1 MVFLEEKLKA
11 YFTQK
16 EQYEKINK
24 AMQNVKN
31 HKYNDAIYNYNFG
44 LSVVETLLNVM
55 ADYNTVIAAIYYP
68 VLKNNLLDIHDV
80 KAQASEDIAEIL
92 QAVFKIEQLKINTK
106 ESQAQ
111 NIKDMF
117 IALAK
122 DIRVI
127 ILKLAVEQQKVL
139 LIDKFEKAEQQAIM
153 LQVKDIYSPIAAMIS
168 IGHIKSTLENELFKY
183 YKPLEYA
190 ELNKQLHKYVEERNQ
205 QIQKSIEIIKQEIQ
219 PIDAQV
225 YGRQKQISSI
235 YKKIENKQKELNQI
249 FDILAIRVIVQTVEQ
264 CYNVLGK
271 IHAIYKPVGRFKDY
285 IAQPKENG
293 YQSLHTTVIVEN
305 GDSLEIQIRTQEMH
319 TYAEYGFAAHWA
331 YKEKRKVNESD
342 KKISYIRSI
351 MELHKEKSSDE
362 ILDALK
368 IDVYSGNI
376 FCQTP
381 MGKVLQFVEGA
392 TPIDFAY
399 AIHSKIGD
407 TCVGAKI
414 NDKMVPLTTPLKNG
428 DIVEIIT
435 NANSKGPSRDWLKI
449 IKTSEAR
456 GKINAFFKREMKDE
470 NIKKGKTILEGAA
483 KAKNLNLS
491 KLFKEEYLEE
501 VFDKYSL
508 ASLDDMYAS
517 VGYGGLSA
525 NQILSRLTNLYNEQ
539 EKQRPVIIDNLQTT
553 IKTNTKSNIINVLG
567 YSNLM
572 TKLAKCCNPLPGDE
586 IVGYVSRGKGVTVH
600 RANCDALKTIE
611 DERLIKC
618 TWNTTNNDS
627 FIGALTI
634 ISANNTSAIAAI
646 SKKIADL
653 KLQLSSL
660 KTSSKSKEEMII
672 HVGINVKKKE
682 ELSDV
687 IYKLK
692 QLSVVHDIY
701 RTK

>member
-11 YFTQK
+11 YFTQE

-31 HKYNDAIYNYNFG
+31 YKYNDAIYNYNFG

-55 ADYNTVIAAIYYP
+55 ADYNTVIAAIYYA

-127 ILKLAVEQQKVL
+127 ILKLAIEQQKVL

-271 IHAIYKPVGRFKDY
+271 VHAIYKPVGRFKDY

-491 KLFKEEYLEE
+491 KLFKEEFLEE

-539 EKQRPVIIDNLQTT
+539 EKQRPVIIDNLPTT

-611 DERLIKC
+611 DERLIEC

-634 ISANNTSAIAAI
+634 ISVNNTSAIAAI

>member
-1 MVFLEEKLKA
+1 MFLEEKLKS

-16 EQYEKINK
+16 EQYDEIYN
-24 AMQNVKN
+24 AMQKVKTY
-31 HKYNDAIYNYNFG
+31 HFTDAIYNFNFG
-44 LSVVETLLNVM
+44 LGVVEILLNVM
-55 ADYNTVIAAIYYP
+55 ADHHTVIAAIYYA
-68 VLKNNLLDIHDV
+68 VIKNKILTMQELKDHVSDNV
-80 KAQASEDIAEIL
+80 SEIL
-92 QAVFKIEQLKINTK
+92 QAVLKVEQLKINTK

-127 ILKLAVEQQKVL
+127 ILKLAIELQKVL
-139 LIDKFEKAEQQAIM
+139 LIDKFEKPEQQVIM
-153 LQVKDIYSPIAAMIS
+153 LQVKEIYSPIAAMIS
-168 IGHIKSTLENELFKY
+168 IGYIKSTLENELLKY

-205 QIQKSIEIIKQEIQ
+205 QIKKSIEIIKKDIQ

-235 YKKIENKQKELNQI
+235 YKKIENKQKDLNQI
-249 FDILAIRVIVQTVEQ
+249 FDILAIRVIVKTIEE
-264 CYNVLGK
+264 CYSVLGK

-305 GDSLEIQIRTQEMH
+305 GDSLEIQIRTQDMH

-381 MGKVLQFVEGA
+381 MGKVIQFVEGA

-399 AIHSKIGD
+399 TIHSKIGD

-414 NDKMVPLTTPLKNG
+414 NDKMVPLTTQLKNG

-449 IKTSEAR
+449 VKTSEAR
-456 GKINAFFKREMKDE
+456 NKINAFFKREMKDE
-470 NIKKGKTILEGAA
+470 NIKKGKSILEGAA
-483 KAKNLNLS
+483 KSKNLSLS
-491 KLFKEEYLEE
+491 KLFKEEFLEE

-508 ASLDDMYAS
+508 TNLDDMYAS
-517 VGYGGLSA
+517 IGYGGLSA
-525 NQILSRLTNLYNEQ
+525 NQVLSRLTNLYKEE
-539 EKQRPVIIDNLQTT
+539 EKKKPVIIENIQNK
-553 IKTNTKSNIINVLG
+553 INTNTKANIINVLG

-586 IVGYVSRGKGVTVH
+586 IIGYVSRGKGVTVH
-600 RANCDALKTIE
+600 RTNCDALKTIE
-611 DERLIKC
+611 EERLIEC
-618 TWNTTNNDS
+618 SWNTTSSDS

-634 ISANNTSAIAAI
+634 ISVNNTGAIAAI

-660 KTSSKSKEEMII
+660 KTSSKSKEEMVI

-682 ELSDV
+682 DLSDV

-692 QLSVVHDIY
+692 QLNVVHDIY

>member
-611 DERLIKC
+611 DERLIEC